1 MVKQY
6 HKNKFLNMKKI
17 VFLLALI
24 ITIVSCKKENEM
36 NIEATITGLKKGTVY
51 LQKIQDSALIN
62 LDSIVVDGNDS
73 FSLSTIVT
81 APELFY
87 IYVDKVDGKEYN
99 DRITFFGEKG
109 ELKLNTHLNKINS
122 KVSITGSKNHRIYT
136 EYQNSLKNINAEL
149 GKTNI
154 EFIQAQL
161 RNNQED
167 IVSLDKKVSKLMRSK
182 YLRAIQFAL
191 NHKRSSVAAYIGAR
205 EISEANV
212 KYLDSIYNGLSNK
225 AKSTIYGH
233 ELALLIQERKK

>member
-1 MVKQY
+1 
-6 HKNKFLNMKKI
+6 MKKTI
-17 VFLLALI
+17 FLLALI
-24 ITIVSCKKENEM
+24 ISIVSCKKENEM

-51 LQKIQDSALIN
+51 LQKIQDSSLIN
-62 LDSIVVDGNDS
+62 LDSIVVNGQDT
-73 FSLSTIVT
+73 FSLSTVVE

-87 IYVDKVDGKEYN
+87 IYVDKVDGTEYN

-109 ELKLNTHLNKINS
+109 ELKLNTHLDKINS
-122 KVSITGSKNHRIYT
+122 KVNITGSKNHRIYI

-149 GKTNI
+149 GKANL

-161 RNNQED
+161 KNDQEG
-167 IVSLDKKVSKLMRSK
+167 IVTLDKKVTKLMRSK

-191 NHKRSSVAAYIGAR
+191 NHKRTSVAAFIGAR

-212 KYLDSIYNGLSNK
+212 KYLDSIYNGLSKK
-225 AKSTIYGH
+225 AKNTIYGN